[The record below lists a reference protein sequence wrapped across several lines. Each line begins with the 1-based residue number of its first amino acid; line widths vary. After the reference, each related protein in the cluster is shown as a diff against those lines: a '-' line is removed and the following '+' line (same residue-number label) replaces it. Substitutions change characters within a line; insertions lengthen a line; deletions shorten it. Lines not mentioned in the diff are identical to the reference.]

1 MSLKVLEKQDLVA
14 TVDKDNAHVEN
25 EQALEIQADE
35 LVDQLFAIEPR
46 DLAEQTRQARALSN
60 IGENIQLELMR
71 KNQLLKSPMS
81 KLVED
86 AEDGGQV
93 ANSLLALQEQVNE
106 INPNRVDF
114 DGSGFRRLLAALPF
128 VGTPVARWFAK
139 YQSVETVISDIVAS
153 LKDGQSQL
161 ENDNIIL
168 SDEQIAM
175 RNLTFQLQD
184 FVKLGQIID
193 NKLDTKLQALA
204 PEDDRRSFLEQEILF
219 PVRQRIIDL
228 QQQLAVNQQ
237 GVLTTEVIIRNN
249 RELIRGVS
257 RSVNVTVTAL
267 SVAATLAIALQTQKK
282 ILRGVQ
288 AVNKTTEDLISQTA
302 QQVKTQGVEI
312 QKQASSAQLDVNK
325 LKQAFTDINDAL
337 EDISSFRRDALPKMA
352 STILEMDDLSSQ
364 MEKSI
369 VNMEQGNDQKSLVI
383 DLDQAT

>member
-14 TVDKDNAHVEN
+14 TVDKDNTHVEN
-25 EQALEIQADE
+25 EPALEIQADE
-35 LVDQLFAIEPR
+35 LIDQLFAIAPR

-71 KNQLLKSPMS
+71 KNLLLKSPIS

-106 INPNRVDF
+106 INPNRVNF
-114 DGSGFRRLLAALPF
+114 DGSGFRRLLAVLPF

-161 ENDNIIL
+161 ENDNMIL

-193 NKLDTKLQALA
+193 NKLDTKLQALT
-204 PEDDRRSFLEQEILF
+204 PEDDRRSFLEQEIQF
-219 PVRQRIIDL
+219 PLRQRIIDL

-325 LKQAFTDINDAL
+325 LKQAFSDINDAL

-369 VNMEQGNDQKSLVI
+369 VNMEQGNDQNLLVI